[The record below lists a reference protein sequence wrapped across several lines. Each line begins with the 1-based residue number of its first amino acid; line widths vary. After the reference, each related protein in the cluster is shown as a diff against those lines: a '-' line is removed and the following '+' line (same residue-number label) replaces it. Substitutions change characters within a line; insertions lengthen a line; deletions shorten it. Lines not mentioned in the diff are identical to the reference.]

1 MLEYQDERD
10 SQILWNKS
18 RAGKSLS
25 RKRTHNKL
33 GILEQSQY
41 EIAIK

>member
-18 RAGKSLS
+18 RTGKSLS

-41 EIAIK
+41 ESAIK